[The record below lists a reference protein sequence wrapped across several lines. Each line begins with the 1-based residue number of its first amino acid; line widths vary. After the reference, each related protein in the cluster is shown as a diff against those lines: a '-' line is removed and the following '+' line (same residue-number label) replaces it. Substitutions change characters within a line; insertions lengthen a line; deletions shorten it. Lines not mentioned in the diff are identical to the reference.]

1 MDLGI
6 NGKVALVAASS
17 KGIGKAIAFALAD
30 EGVDLS
36 IFSRSEDE
44 IERTASEIRT
54 RFDVHVLAS
63 AADVTNTEQI
73 DRVIEETVKT
83 LGGIDIL
90 INNAG
95 GPPFGFFE
103 DFDSPDW
110 QNALE
115 LNLLSGIYLAKK
127 VVPPMKKRSWGRI
140 VNITSIAVKQ
150 PIDGLILSNTSRAGL
165 IGFSKTL
172 SNELAKDNIL
182 VNNICPGRIYT
193 DRIKALAEKRAAQSG
208 IEYEKA
214 IEEMEKDIPL
224 QRIGS
229 SEELAALACFLASE
243 KASYMTGTTIQVDG
257 GLLKGLF

>member
-6 NGKVALVAASS
+6 KGKVALVAASS
-17 KGIGKAIAFALAD
+17 KGIGKTTAVGLAD
-30 EGVDLS
+30 EGVKLS
-36 IFSRSEDE
+36 IFSRSKEE
-44 IERTASEIRT
+44 IEHTASEIRT
-54 RFDVHVLAS
+54 RFPVDVLAS
-63 AADVTNTEQI
+63 AADVTSKEQV
-73 DRVIEETVKT
+73 DRVIEDTVKAF
-83 LGGIDIL
+83 GGIDIL

-103 DFDSPDW
+103 DFESPDW

-127 VVPPMKKRSWGRI
+127 TVPLMKEQRWGRI

-172 SNELAKDNIL
+172 SNELAKYNIL

-224 QRIGS
+224 KRIGTP
-229 SEELAALACFLASE
+229 EELAALACFLASE

-257 GLLKGLF
+257 GLLRGLF

>member
-6 NGKVALVAASS
+6 KGKVALVAASS

-30 EGVDLS
+30 EGVNLS

-63 AADVTNTEQI
+63 AADVTNTEQT

-103 DFDSPDW
+103 DFESPDW

-127 VVPPMKKRSWGRI
+127 VLPLMKKRSWGRI
-140 VNITSIAVKQ
+140 VNITSKAVKQ

-224 QRIGS
+224 RRIGS
-229 SEELAALACFLASE
+229 PEELAALACFLASE

-257 GLLKGLF
+257 GLLRGLF

>member
-6 NGKVALVAASS
+6 KGKVALVAASS

-30 EGVDLS
+30 EGVNLS

-103 DFDSPDW
+103 DFESPDW

-115 LNLLSGIYLAKK
+115 LNLLSGIYMAKQ
-127 VVPPMKKRSWGRI
+127 VVPLMKKRNWGRI

-172 SNELAKDNIL
+172 SNELAKYNIL

-193 DRIKALAEKRAAQSG
+193 DRIKALAEKRAAQSD

-229 SEELAALACFLASE
+229 PEELAALACFLASE

>member
-6 NGKVALVAASS
+6 KGKVALVAASS

-30 EGVDLS
+30 EGVNLS

-54 RFDVHVLAS
+54 RFDVHVLVS

-73 DRVIEETVKT
+73 DRVIEETVKA

-103 DFDSPDW
+103 DFESPDW

-127 VVPPMKKRSWGRI
+127 VVPLMKKRSWGRI

-193 DRIKALAEKRAAQSG
+193 DRIKVLAEKRAAQSG
-208 IEYEKA
+208 IEYEEA

-224 QRIGS
+224 QRIGTP
-229 SEELAALACFLASE
+229 EELAALACFLASE

-257 GLLKGLF
+257 GLLKGLL

>member
-6 NGKVALVAASS
+6 KGKVALVAASS

-30 EGVDLS
+30 EGVNLS
-36 IFSRSEDE
+36 VFSRSEDE

-54 RFDVHVLAS
+54 RFPVDVLAS

-73 DRVIEETVKT
+73 DRVVEETVKT

-103 DFDSPDW
+103 DFESPEW

-127 VVPPMKKRSWGRI
+127 VVPLMKKKSWGRI
-140 VNITSIAVKQ
+140 VNITS
-150 PIDGLILSNTSRAGL
+150 
-165 IGFSKTL
+165 
-172 SNELAKDNIL
+172 
-182 VNNICPGRIYT
+182 
-193 DRIKALAEKRAAQSG
+193 
-208 IEYEKA
+208 
-214 IEEMEKDIPL
+214 
-224 QRIGS
+224 
-229 SEELAALACFLASE
+229 
-243 KASYMTGTTIQVDG
+243 
-257 GLLKGLF
+257 

>member
-6 NGKVALVAASS
+6 KGKVALVAASS

-30 EGVDLS
+30 EGVNLS

-54 RFDVHVLAS
+54 RFDTHVLAS
-63 AADVTNTEQI
+63 AADVTNTGQI

-103 DFDSPDW
+103 DFESPDW

-127 VVPPMKKRSWGRI
+127 VVPLMKKKNWGRI

-193 DRIKALAEKRAAQSG
+193 DRIKALAEKRAAHSG
-208 IEYEKA
+208 IEYEEA
-214 IEEMEKDIPL
+214 IEEMGKDIPL
-224 QRIGS
+224 QRIGTP
-229 SEELAALACFLASE
+229 EELAALACFLASE

-257 GLLKGLF
+257 GLLRGLL

>member
-6 NGKVALVAASS
+6 KGKVALVAASS
-17 KGIGKAIAFALAD
+17 KGIGKAIAAALAD
-30 EGVDLS
+30 EGVNLS

-54 RFDVHVLAS
+54 RFPVDILAS
-63 AADVTNTEQI
+63 AADVTSKEQI
-73 DRVIEETVKT
+73 NRVIEDTVKA

-103 DFDSPDW
+103 DFESPDW

-115 LNLLSGIYLAKK
+115 LNLLSCIYIAKK
-127 VVPPMKKRSWGRI
+127 TLPIMKKHNSRRI

-172 SNELAKDNIL
+172 SNELAKYNIL

-224 QRIGS
+224 QRIGTP
-229 SEELAALACFLASE
+229 EELAALACFLASE

-257 GLLKGLF
+257 GLLRGLF

>member
-6 NGKVALVAASS
+6 KGKVALVAASS

-30 EGVDLS
+30 EGVNLS
-36 IFSRSEDE
+36 IFSRSKDE
-44 IERTASEIRT
+44 IERTASEIKT
-54 RFDVHVLAS
+54 RFPVDVLAS
-63 AADVTNTEQI
+63 EADVTNKEQV
-73 DRVIEETVKT
+73 DRVIEDTVKT

-103 DFDSPDW
+103 DFESPDW
-110 QNALE
+110 QSALE

-127 VVPPMKKRSWGRI
+127 VVPLMKKKNWGRI

-193 DRIKALAEKRAAQSG
+193 DRIKALAEKRAAQAN

-224 QRIGS
+224 RRIGTP
-229 SEELAALACFLASE
+229 EELAALACFLASE

-257 GLLKGLF
+257 GLLRGLF

>member
-6 NGKVALVAASS
+6 KGKVALVAASS

-30 EGVDLS
+30 EGANLS
-36 IFSRSEDE
+36 IFSRSKDE
-44 IERTASEIRT
+44 IEHTASEIRT
-54 RFDVHVLAS
+54 RFPVDVLAS
-63 AADVTNTEQI
+63 AADVTNQGQI
-73 DRVIEETVKT
+73 DRVIENTVKT

-103 DFDSPDW
+103 DFESPDW

-127 VVPPMKKRSWGRI
+127 AVPLMKEQNWGRI
-140 VNITSIAVKQ
+140 VNITSVAVKQ

-172 SNELAKDNIL
+172 ANELAKHNIL

-193 DRIKALAEKRAAQSG
+193 DRIKSLAEKRAMQSD
-208 IEYEKA
+208 IEYEEA
-214 IEEMEKDIPL
+214 IKEMEKDIPL
-224 QRIGS
+224 KRIGTP
-229 SEELAALACFLASE
+229 EELAALACFLASE

-257 GLLKGLF
+257 GLLRGLF

>member
-6 NGKVALVAASS
+6 KGKVALVAASS
-17 KGIGKAIAFALAD
+17 KGIGKAITFALAD
-30 EGVDLS
+30 EGVNLS

-54 RFDVHVLAS
+54 HFDVHVLAS

-103 DFDSPDW
+103 DFESPDW

-127 VVPPMKKRSWGRI
+127 VVPLMKKRSWGRI

-193 DRIKALAEKRAAQSG
+193 DRIKALAEKRAAQAG
-208 IEYEKA
+208 IEYEEA

-224 QRIGS
+224 QRIGTP
-229 SEELAALACFLASE
+229 EELAALACFLASE

>member
-6 NGKVALVAASS
+6 KGKVAVVAASS
-17 KGIGKAIAFALAD
+17 KGIGKAIASGLAE
-30 EGVDLS
+30 EGVNLS
-36 IFSRSEDE
+36 IFSRSKDE
-44 IERTASEIRT
+44 IERVASEIRT
-54 RFDVHVLAS
+54 RFEVNVLAS
-63 AADVTNTEQI
+63 VADVTNKDQVDE
-73 DRVIEETVKT
+73 VIESTVQV
-83 LGGIDIL
+83 LDGIDIL

-103 DFDSPDW
+103 DFESPDW

-127 VVPPMKKRSWGRI
+127 VTPLMKKQRWGRI

-172 SNELAKDNIL
+172 SNELAKHNIL
-182 VNNICPGRIYT
+182 VNNICPGRIHT

-208 IEYEKA
+208 IDYEKA

-224 QRIGS
+224 RRIGTP
-229 SEELAALACFLASE
+229 EELAALACFLASE

-257 GLLKGLF
+257 GLLRGLF

>member
-6 NGKVALVAASS
+6 KGKAALVAASS
-17 KGIGKAIAFALAD
+17 KGIGKAIAFGLAD
-30 EGVDLS
+30 EGVNLS
-36 IFSRSEDE
+36 IFSRSKDE
-44 IERTASEIRT
+44 IERAASEIRA
-54 RFDVHVLAS
+54 RFRVNVLAS
-63 AADVTNTEQI
+63 AADVTSKEQI
-73 DRVIEETVKT
+73 DQVIEATVRMF
-83 LGGIDIL
+83 GGIDIL
-90 INNAG
+90 ISNAG

-103 DFDSPDW
+103 DFESPEW
-110 QNALE
+110 QSALE

-127 VVPPMKKRSWGRI
+127 TVPLMKKQNWGRI

-165 IGFSKTL
+165 VGFSKTL

-214 IEEMEKDIPL
+214 IEEMENDIPL
-224 QRIGS
+224 RRIGTP
-229 SEELAALACFLASE
+229 EELAALACFLASE
-243 KASYMTGTTIQVDG
+243 KASYITGTTIQVDG
-257 GLLKGLF
+257 GLLRGLF